1 MKLQPGQR
9 TLAFGLVCVLAI
21 VALFSLT
28 PPKDRGQV
36 FAFAVGA
43 IVGLMGAL
51 ATKSAV
57 GTLAGGDGI
66 KGALTNLMTDK
77 KPGEP

>member
-1 MKLQPGQR
+1 MKLQTGHR

-21 VALFSLT
+21 VALFVLT
-28 PPKDRGQV
+28 PEKDRGAV
-36 FAFAVGA
+36 FGFAVGA
-43 IVGLMGAL
+43 IVGLMGAI

-57 GTLAGGDGI
+57 GLAVGGDGL
-66 KGALTNLMTDK
+66 KGGLDNLLTSK